1 MKTSVLRLT
10 MVLSSLQ
17 ATSALAEIPAPLR
30 EVNQTVSVQ
39 IGALGQD
46 YFEHDDYG
54 EVPTDYLDR
63 EDGTLGALALEGRWL
78 KDAWFYQAQVRLA
91 TGETNYDGYLQNL
104 NTGEITPH
112 QSTTDNLMQT
122 ARVSIGYLLPIG
134 GALALI
140 PGAEI
145 GSRFWNR
152 SLQGIGG
159 YDEQYFDVHAGL
171 SLTAQAALSER
182 LVASLQA
189 AGGSTV
195 YGMINVDSVDL
206 REELGRKP
214 YYRLGAGLDYRLD
227 ARWHLKADLA
237 YERFGYGES
246 NVSEYNGKFYREP
259 RSRTR
264 QQSVLVGVGYR
275 F

>member
-1 MKTSVLRLT
+1 MKTPALRLA
-10 MVLSSLQ
+10 MILPLLHV
-17 ATSALAEIPAPLR
+17 APALAEIPIPLR

-39 IGALGQD
+39 VGALDQD

-78 KDAWFYQAQVRLA
+78 KDAWLYQAQLRLA
-91 TGETNYDGYLQNL
+91 AGETKYDGYLRNL

-112 QSTTDNLMQT
+112 QSSTDNQMQT
-122 ARVSIGYLLPIG
+122 ARVSIGYLQPIG
-134 GALALI
+134 SYLALI

-152 SLQGIGG
+152 SLQGIGS

-171 SLTAQAALSER
+171 SLTAQAAITDR

-195 YGMINVDSVDL
+195 FAMINVSSVDMQ
-206 REELGRKP
+206 EELGRKP

-237 YERFGYGES
+237 YEHFGYGES
-246 NVSEYNGKFYREP
+246 DVSESGFLEP

-264 QQSVLVGVGYR
+264 QQSYLIGAAYR

>member
-1 MKTSVLRLT
+1 MKSPFLRLILALSFLPATSV
-10 MVLSSLQ
+10 
-17 ATSALAEIPAPLR
+17 LAEIPLPLR
-30 EVNQTVSVQ
+30 EANQTLSVQ
-39 IGALGQD
+39 VGALGQD

-54 EVPTDYLDR
+54 EVPTDYLDK
-63 EDGTLGALALEGRWL
+63 ENGTLGALALEGRWL
-78 KDAWFYQAQVRLA
+78 KDAWIYQAQVRLA
-91 TGETNYDGYLQNL
+91 AGETKYDGYLQNL

-112 QSTTDNLMQT
+112 QSTTNNQMQT

-134 GALALI
+134 GRLALI

-159 YDEQYFDVHAGL
+159 YDEQYFDLHAGL
-171 SLTAQAALSER
+171 SLTAQAAITDR

-195 YGMINVDSVDL
+195 FAMINVDAADL
-206 REELGRKP
+206 QEELGKKP
-214 YYRLGAGLDYRLD
+214 YYRLGTGLDYRLD
-227 ARWHLKADLA
+227 ASWHLKADMA

-246 NVSEYNGKFYREP
+246 DVSASGFLEP

-264 QQSVLVGVGYR
+264 QQSFLVGVGYR